1 MAKRIVFAV
10 LLILGLGG
18 FLAVPVIVGV
28 SQTLEAIGTAGV
40 LCIVAYVLNA
50 SIVLVVP
57 GISWWILMRTSDMK
71 VSLADA
77 LRANFMGFPVNFI
90 TPSAYLGGEP
100 VKALYISNKYGIPAS
115 RVLGT
120 LIIGKFQEV
129 VGLVL
134 LMVVSAAGVIF
145 YSDIVSKRDEVAMLV
160 ALGVIGALF
169 LAFILAYST
178 NFKPI
183 ARFLSLFAVGKTPKR
198 RLANLIHSA
207 EVMEQTIRDAFIKR
221 WKSFL
226 ASGAV
231 ALLSAVSI
239 LMRLPLFI
247 WFTPGSHHLEPSHV
261 FLIYFATNLVNI
273 FQIIPGNLGV
283 LDGTILL
290 VFSQTGLEAQDA
302 AAYAVV
308 GRIAD
313 AVLLVFGAWLL
324 AHYGLS
330 RYMRP
335 KETQELKRVQT
346 QAFVVGAD
354 GVRRPREKAE
364 DENRKAEER
373 ESGG

>member
-1 MAKRIVFAV
+1 MAKRIIFAV
-10 LLILGLGG
+10 LLVLGLGG
-18 FLAVPVIVGV
+18 FLAVPAIVGV

-40 LCIVAYVLNA
+40 LCIVIYVLNA
-50 SIVLVVP
+50 SVVLVIPAV
-57 GISWWILMRTSDMK
+57 SWWILMRTSDMK

-77 LRANFMGFPVNFI
+77 LRANFMGFPINYI

-120 LIIGKFQEV
+120 LIIGKFQEL

-134 LMVVSAAGVIF
+134 LMFVSAAGVIF
-145 YSDIVSKRDEVAMLV
+145 YSDIVSKRDEAAMLI
-160 ALGVIGALF
+160 ALGAILVLF
-169 LAFILAYST
+169 IAFILAYST

-183 ARFLSLFAVGKTPKR
+183 ARFLSLFAVGRSPKR

-207 EVMEQTIRDAFIKR
+207 EVMEQTIHDAFIKR

-226 ASGAV
+226 GSGAV
-231 ALLSAVSI
+231 ALLSGVSV
-239 LMRLPLFI
+239 LMRLPLFV

-261 FLIYFATNLVNI
+261 FLMYFATNLVNL

-290 VFSQTGLEAQDA
+290 IFSQTGLEAGDA

-313 AVLLVFGAWLL
+313 AVMLMFGVWLL

-335 KETQELKRVQT
+335 KESQELKRVQT
-346 QAFVVGAD
+346 QAYVVGTD
-354 GVRRPREKAE
+354 GIRRPREKTG
-364 DENRKAEER
+364 DERQETEEGKP
-373 ESGG
+373 GG